1 MEEKAYHQS
10 LHDEQVLSANSV
22 QPDSLSTHPLHLSPG
37 YKSTILRS
45 PTRPLI
51 LVPDQM
57 KNLRFP
63 VFGESCIGPL
73 DNDLTKNARRNGEPI
88 GERIKIAGQVLDASG
103 RPLPN
108 VLVEIWQANAAGR
121 YIHKAEIHDA
131 PLDPNFLGAGRLL
144 TDADGR
150 YSFYTIKPGAYPW
163 GNHYNAWRPN
173 HIHFSVIGHHLDQR
187 LVTQMYFP
195 GDPLF
200 AYDPIFQSVPNHARE
215 LLIAQFSMDWTEP
228 EFALAYEF
236 NIVLNGR
243 NQTPFES

>member
-1 MEEKAYHQS
+1 MESTKNDIRNTKY
-10 LHDEQVLSANSV
+10 DIVNFDT
-22 QPDSLSTHPLHLSPG
+22 QPPLLYPE

-45 PTRPLI
+45 PTMPLMPVKEY
-51 LVPDQM
+51 L
-57 KNLRFP
+57 KNLSLP
-63 VFGESCIGPL
+63 AFGESVLGAL
-73 DNDLTKNARRNGEPI
+73 DNDLTKNARVNGEPI
-88 GERIKIAGQVLDASG
+88 GERIKVSG
-103 RPLPN
+103 KVTDEYGYPLRN
-108 VLVEIWQANAAGR
+108 ILIEIWQANSAGR

-131 PLDPNFLGAGRLL
+131 PLDPNFLGGGRVL
-144 TDADGR
+144 TDNEGL

-173 HIHFSVIGHHLDQR
+173 HIHFSILGHQIEHR

-200 AYDPIFQSVPNHARE
+200 EFDPIFQATPKHARD
-215 LLIAQFSMDWTEP
+215 LLIAKFNMDLTEA

-243 NQTPFES
+243 YSTPFENKK

>member
-1 MEEKAYHQS
+1 MELINFDVHPPHFS
-10 LHDEQVLSANSV
+10 
-22 QPDSLSTHPLHLSPG
+22 PD

-51 LVPDQM
+51 LVREHLQD
-57 KNLRFP
+57 LRMP
-63 VFGESCIGPL
+63 VFGESVLGKY
-73 DNDLTKNARRNGEPI
+73 DNDLTRNARVNGEPI
-88 GERIKIAGQVLDASG
+88 GERIKVAGRVMDDRG
-103 RPLPN
+103 KPLLN
-108 VLVEIWQANAAGR
+108 VLLEIWQANSAGR

-131 PLDPNFLGAGRLL
+131 PLDPNFLGSGRVL
-144 TDADGR
+144 TDSDGR

-173 HIHFSVIGHHLDQR
+173 HIHFSVLGHQFDQR

-200 AYDPIFQSVPNHARE
+200 AFDPIFQSTPAHARD
-215 LLIAQFSMDWTEP
+215 LLIARFNMDWTEP

-236 NIVLNGR
+236 NIVLAGR
-243 NQTPFES
+243 YQTPFE